1 LTLILAIMLWF
12 NFGQQSSAAA
22 ILQRSV
28 DLLDS
33 RPARSIL
40 IVGNS
45 RTFQND
51 MPAMLRKVADAA
63 GSATKFQVES
73 SAYPAATFK
82 THWQKGRTRKLLAE
96 GWDDVILQPESAAQ
110 VCQVCNENFLEYGP
124 MLADAAKISA
134 GRPNLVV
141 GWPYDSEEYDRDDY
155 AGAGFGR
162 SEHLALIR
170 EMHARLASD
179 ANMSRINVAGP
190 WELIR
195 QSHPSIKLTSDG
207 NHPTVAGTY
216 LYALVVY
223 AQLSNGPVAGVAY
236 VPEELSADE
245 AKALRDAVDAVPR
258 LL

>member
-1 LTLILAIMLWF
+1 
-12 NFGQQSSAAA
+12 
-22 ILQRSV
+22 
-28 DLLDS
+28 
-33 RPARSIL
+33 
-40 IVGNS
+40 
-45 RTFQND
+45 
-51 MPAMLRKVADAA
+51 
-63 GSATKFQVES
+63 
-73 SAYPAATFK
+73 
-82 THWQKGRTRKLLAE
+82 
-96 GWDDVILQPESAAQ
+96 
-110 VCQVCNENFLEYGP
+110 